1 VNTDASRA
9 AEDSEHSE
17 PDRPGESEAQRDDRN
32 FIELLNELRVV
43 GIGVQVLFGFLLGL
57 PFTNRF
63 SRVDTAQRGV
73 YLTTVTL
80 AALSTVLLVAPVAY
94 HRLLFRRH
102 EKESVVRITNVMA
115 IAGLATVGLA
125 VSGAVVLVVTF
136 VAPGAPAIVITGLV
150 VCAFAGLWFALPLS
164 RRDRDDHE
172 DPGGPAGRGQ
182 PPRPGRPEPAAPADA
197 LSERDTHG

>member
-1 VNTDASRA
+1 VSTGASRA
-9 AEDSEHSE
+9 AKDSGHSE

-43 GIGVQVLFGFLLGL
+43 GIGVQVLFGFLLAL
-57 PFTNRF
+57 PFTTRF
-63 SRVDTAQRGV
+63 SRLDAAQRGV
-73 YLTTVTL
+73 YLATVTL
-80 AALSTVLLVAPVAY
+80 AALSTALLVAPVAY

-102 EKESVVRITNVMA
+102 EKERVVRTTSMLA

-164 RRDRDDHE
+164 RRDRDDRQDGEGRPDGGEHR
-172 DPGGPAGRGQ
+172 GPAGQDQ
-182 PPRPGRPEPAAPADA
+182 PARPT
-197 LSERDTHG
+197 L

>member
-1 VNTDASRA
+1 MSTGASRA

-43 GIGVQVLFGFLLGL
+43 GIGVQVLFGFLLSL

-63 SRVDTAQRGV
+63 FRLDPAQRGV
-73 YLTTVTL
+73 YLATVTL
-80 AALSTVLLVAPVAY
+80 AALSTALLVAPVAY

-102 EKESVVRITNVMA
+102 EKESVVRTTSMLA

-164 RRDRDDHE
+164 RRDRDDRQDGE
-172 DPGGPAGRGQ
+172 GRPGGGDHRGPDGQDQPA
-182 PPRPGRPEPAAPADA
+182 RPT
-197 LSERDTHG
+197 L